1 MEKELT
7 LPWGKDG
14 MTCAL
19 MMTVG
24 HLHKIIKCTS
34 NSYCWVFF
42 NLISF
47 YMENIKNPTVDF
59 LLAQSSVKMFIS
71 F

>member
-24 HLHKIIKCTS
+24 HLHKIFKYTS
-34 NSYCWVFF
+34 NSYCWFF
-42 NLISF
+42 LFNQFL
-47 YMENIKNPTVDF
+47 YGEHPNPTVDF
-59 LLAQSSVKMFIS
+59 LIAQSSVKMFIS

>member
-1 MEKELT
+1 MEKEQT

-24 HLHKIIKCTS
+24 HLHKIIKYTS

-42 NLISF
+42 IYRNQ
-47 YMENIKNPTVDF
+47 F
-59 LLAQSSVKMFIS
+59 LYGEHQKSNC
-71 F
+71 